1 MTAGLEQSNLFKP
14 IIVGKNTLDQRV
26 VFAPTT
32 RFRAVDDHTPSDLM
46 LQYYSDRAQAP
57 GSLIITEAT
66 FISPRAGLYPN
77 IPGIWNDK
85 HVQGWKKITDAVHAK
100 GSYMACQVMF
110 LGRVGS
116 PELLKKHGLDL
127 ISPSAI
133 YKCEESK
140 KAAEAAGNPVRAL
153 TEEEIKGIIY
163 EDYKNAAINAMEAG
177 FDYVEIHSAHGYMLD
192 QFLQP
197 ATNQRTDNYG
207 GSIEKRARIVL
218 EIIDLLSDTIG
229 AEKLAIRLSP
239 WAKFQGMKA
248 EQDTVHPI
256 TTFSY
261 IVNEL
266 QKRANNA
273 INAMEA
279 GFDYVEIHSAHG
291 YMLDQFLQPATNQRT
306 DNYGGSIEKRAR
318 IVLEIIDL
326 LSDTIGAEK
335 LAIRL
340 SPWAKFQGMKAEQDT
355 VHPIT
360 TFSYIVNELQKR
372 ANNGKQLAYLSLVE
386 PRVQGIFDVNA
397 SDIVGSNDFI
407 KKLWKGAILHSGNY
421 TYDSPEF
428 KLLKADVNVDNR
440 TMIGFSRYFT
450 SNPDLIERLR
460 RGLELTP
467 YIRSLF
473 YATNNYGYNTFANY
487 GKELQFDLKAEEKR
501 RPVSLI

>member
-14 IIVGKNTLDQRV
+14 ITVGKNTLDQRV
-26 VFAPTT
+26 AFAPTT
-32 RFRAVDDHTPSDLM
+32 RFRAADDHTPSDLM

-57 GSLIITEAT
+57 GSLLITEAT

-100 GSYMACQVMF
+100 GSYMACQFWF

-127 ISPSAI
+127 ISPSAL
-133 YKCEESK
+133 YQSEESK

-207 GSIEKRARIVL
+207 GSIENRARIVL

-239 WAKFQGMKA
+239 WIKFQGMKA
-248 EQDTVHPI
+248 EEDTVHPI

-261 IVNEL
+261 VVNEL
-266 QKRANNA
+266 QKRAN
-273 INAMEA
+273 
-279 GFDYVEIHSAHG
+279 D
-291 YMLDQFLQPATNQRT
+291 
-306 DNYGGSIEKRAR
+306 
-318 IVLEIIDL
+318 
-326 LSDTIGAEK
+326 
-335 LAIRL
+335 
-340 SPWAKFQGMKAEQDT
+340 
-355 VHPIT
+355 
-360 TFSYIVNELQKR
+360 
-372 ANNGKQLAYLSLVE
+372 GKQLAYLSIVE
-386 PRVQGIFDVNA
+386 PRVQALLDANW
-397 SDIVGSNDFI
+397 SDNVGSNDFI
-407 KKLWKGAILHSGNY
+407 KKLWKGAILQTGNY

-428 KLLKADVNVDNR
+428 KGLKADVNGDDR

-450 SNPDLIERLR
+450 FKSRFN
-460 RGLELTP
+460 
-467 YIRSLF
+467 
-473 YATNNYGYNTFANY
+473 
-487 GKELQFDLKAEEKR
+487 
-501 RPVSLI
+501 

>member
-1 MTAGLEQSNLFKP
+1 MTAGLENTNLFKP
-14 IIVGKNTLDQRV
+14 ITIGKNKINQRI

-32 RFRAVDDHTPSDLM
+32 RLRAADDHTPSDLM
-46 LQYYSDRAQAP
+46 LQHYSDRAQTP
-57 GSLIITEAT
+57 GSLLISEAT
-66 FISPRAGLYPN
+66 LISLRAGLYPN

-85 HVQGWKKITDAVHAK
+85 HVQGWKKITDAVHAR
-100 GSYMACQVMF
+100 GSYMACQ
-110 LGRVGS
+110 LWSAGRVGS

-127 ISPSAI
+127 ISPSAL
-133 YKCEESK
+133 YESEDSK
-140 KAAEAAGNPVRAL
+140 KAAETAGNPVRAL

-248 EQDTVHPI
+248 EEDTVHPI

-261 IVNEL
+261 VVNEL
-266 QKRANNA
+266 QKR
-273 INAMEA
+273 
-279 GFDYVEIHSAHG
+279 
-291 YMLDQFLQPATNQRT
+291 T
-306 DNYGGSIEKRAR
+306 
-318 IVLEIIDL
+318 
-326 LSDTIGAEK
+326 
-335 LAIRL
+335 
-340 SPWAKFQGMKAEQDT
+340 
-355 VHPIT
+355 
-360 TFSYIVNELQKR
+360 
-372 ANNGKQLAYLSLVE
+372 NNGKQLAYLSIVE
-386 PRVQGIFDVNA
+386 PRVNNNIDVNF

-407 KKLWKGAILHSGNY
+407 KQLWKGAILQTGNY

-428 KLLKADVNVDNR
+428 KGLKADVDGDDR
-440 TMIGFSRYFT
+440 TMIAFSRYFT

-460 RGLELTP
+460 KGLKLTP
-467 YIRSLF
+467 YVRPLF
-473 YATNNYGYNTFANY
+473 YVAHNYGYNTFPSY
-487 GKELQFDLKAEEKR
+487 GKELQFDPETEKER